1 MLAAHFLSTSVLFA
15 THLIPAGELSHFLA
29 AVEVAGKS
37 RYHLMDDSCCL
48 LYNCWRTS
56 YWNNRCVDN
65 HPWLRLWM
73 ELHLSRRGHHRWH
86 WLALHLSRMHHRL
99 HWLALHRL
107 TLVLRISNILLLLLW
122 IGAIVLHL
130 ILYSS
135 IQFIINKLEN

>member
-1 MLAAHFLSTSVLFA
+1 MLAAHFLSTSMLFA

-29 AVEVAGKS
+29 TVEVAGKS

-56 YWNNRCVDN
+56 YWNNRCVDD
-65 HPWLRLWM
+65 HSRLRLWM
-73 ELHLSRRGHHRWH
+73 ELHLSRRVHHRW
-86 WLALHLSRMHHRL
+86 

-135 IQFIINKLEN
+135 IQFIINKL